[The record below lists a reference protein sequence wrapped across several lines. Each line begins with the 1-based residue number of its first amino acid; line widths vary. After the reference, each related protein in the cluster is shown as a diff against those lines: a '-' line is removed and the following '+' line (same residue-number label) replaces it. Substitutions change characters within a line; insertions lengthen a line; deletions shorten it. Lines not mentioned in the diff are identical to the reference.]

1 MDYTK
6 QMFIVMLQITPWN
19 LMASELPDVQTKL
32 GAAARE
38 RKLGLPVQN
47 CKDAQHSFT
56 QPLSFIK
63 LFDLIFKA
71 MLDYK

>member
-1 MDYTK
+1 
-6 QMFIVMLQITPWN
+6 MFIAVLQITPWN

-47 CKDAQHSFT
+47 CKDTQPSFT
-56 QPLSFIK
+56 QPLSFSK
-63 LFDLIFKA
+63 LFDLVYFK
-71 MLDYK
+71 LCLIVHRIGLI